1 MRQRELEGVFDSPRT
16 EASYKRIG
24 DEPLGKDLIRALGRP
39 NKRARG
45 PSDPKAVAAKKAAFL
60 KKAASGDA
68 ALIKELKASTDAK
81 LTLESSSYIGNDLSF
96 EIAYAGLPAESRVS
110 VYVFEQPAK
119 GAPFSQRAELA
130 RFETLSGTGTL
141 VSEASVQA
149 ACTPV
154 AFRYDV
160 YVDGALANS
169 FDSAGGEGGQTAC

>member
-1 MRQRELEGVFDSPRT
+1 M
-16 EASYKRIG
+16 
-24 DEPLGKDLIRALGRP
+24 
-39 NKRARG
+39 
-45 PSDPKAVAAKKAAFL
+45 
-60 KKAASGDA
+60 DA
-68 ALIKELKASTDAK
+68 AEPERSADVAEVRSVLAAEEAQLAFGPFDPKASTDAK

-169 FDSAGGEGGQTAC
+169 FDAAGGEGGQTAC